1 MKPQQNHDGRRRG
14 RPASRGAALLGV
26 VALVASAMT
35 ATAAAGAAS
44 AAPVSIITN
53 GTFES
58 GITGWTAPLGGTLSQ
73 STDSKTGTKALAI
86 SDRSSFQSGPTATV
100 TGLLKTDQSY
110 DLSLALKFD
119 TGRATQAFNVVLC
132 TSTRSQCD
140 VVASTTATA
149 GEWSTIEK
157 TFTPLAANYDIMFVE
172 TPWNTDVQSFVID
185 DVALTTDD
193 GAPATT
199 EPPAV
204 PGNLLPDGRFVS
216 DTTGW
221 TNTRGGTLTLSD
233 DASSGA
239 HSLQVSGREN
249 TQSGPFADVADK
261 LELGATYRMT
271 GSLKYDEGNDTQQFN
286 FTFCPTNFNGCID
299 SGHTFAKGEWGT
311 FSQEFTAEARHV
323 GASWFFVETPWGSSA
338 LQDFRVDDLSL
349 VKIADAPA
357 EPEFTSLETVQ
368 TKPVGDHNPLVGH
381 KFGADPH
388 HLVYNGRLYIYSTDD
403 TQQYELNSKDAN
415 GLPTQ
420 SNGYGGITRLNVMST
435 SDMVNWVDHGTIPI
449 AREGGAAPWSRNSWA
464 PAAIEKDGKVYLYF
478 CDSGTGTAVVVG
490 GSPLGPWED
499 PLGKKIIPDTV
510 STDYIANG
518 GFPAGMWLFDPEV
531 FIDDDGQG
539 YLYFGGN
546 SQIGTAPN
554 VQGPQNPKSTRVVK
568 LKDDMV
574 TLDGDPVE
582 IDGPGMFEASSLFKR
597 GDTYYYSYSS
607 NFQVQQVPGQYPST
621 GAIAYMMT
629 DDPMDLSA
637 SKYAGV
643 AFQNQGNFFGAGNG
657 GNNHSDMFTYK
668 GETYFTYHAQT
679 RGAAW
684 AAALGTPGATQ
695 GYRSV
700 HIDKLEFNDDGTI
713 KPITG
718 TRAGVDQVES
728 FDPYRTFE
736 AETLAWQLGISTA
749 TTDVASVE
757 FPEHN
762 GSGNMV
768 LSSIDDGDFSA
779 ISGVDFGAGAKTVS
793 AKVKPLVAG
802 GSIQVRLDDV
812 DGAVVAEI
820 PVDGTVGE
828 WTTVQADVTGAT
840 GEHDV
845 FFVFAGPDGA
855 DAEADLFEV
864 DNWAFTGED
873 GGEGTE
879 FSAQLSRTEVAAGD
893 SVTVTATGADAAEVE
908 IGIES
913 EYRALGTATV
923 VDGSLESTVVIPADI
938 APGAHHIVLRDGDT
952 ELARLA
958 LTVVAAQG
966 GGSGGTDGGTGT
978 GTGTVTGNGSVGGG
992 GTSTVAGTGSGSLAS
1007 TGSDGAASTIAAW
1020 LAALALGT
1028 GLWLLRRNRRVRPRK
1043 VDID

>member
-1 MKPQQNHDGRRRG
+1 MKRPHRTVAARG
-14 RPASRGAALLGV
+14 RSGARFAALLGV
-26 VALVASAMT
+26 AAL
-35 ATAAAGAAS
+35 AAS
-44 AAPVSIITN
+44 SLTLGATSTAFAAPTQLIGN
-53 GTFES
+53 GTFETGIS
-58 GITGWTAPLGGTLSQ
+58 GWSAPLGGTLAE
-73 STDSKTGTKALAI
+73 STDARTGAKSLQI
-86 SDRSSFQSGPTATV
+86 SARTSFQSGPTATV
-100 TGLLKTDQSY
+100 TGLLDTGTSY
-110 DLSLALKFD
+110 DLSLSLKFAE
-119 TGRATQAFNVVLC
+119 GRETQNFNVVLC
-132 TSTRSQCD
+132 TSTRSRCD
-140 VVASTTATA
+140 VVASTTSTA
-149 GEWSTIEK
+149 GQWATVQK
-157 TFTPLAANYDIMFVE
+157 TFTPLSAEYDLLFVE

-185 DVALTTDD
+185 DVALVAQD
-193 GAPATT
+193 GSGAAV

-204 PGNLLPDGRFVS
+204 PGNLLPDGRFVTDS
-216 DTTGW
+216 AGW
-221 TNTRGGTLTLSD
+221 TTTRGGTLVLSD
-233 DASSGA
+233 DAASGA
-239 HSLQVSGREN
+239 HALAVTGREN
-249 TQSGPFADVADK
+249 TQSGPFASVSGK
-261 LELGATYRMT
+261 LELGASYRVT
-271 GSLKYDEGNDTQQFN
+271 GKLKYDEGADTQQFN
-286 FTFCPTNFNGCID
+286 FTFCPSNFNGCAD
-299 SGHTFAKGEWGT
+299 YGHTFTKGEWGT
-311 FSQEFTAEARHV
+311 FSQEFTAEARH
-323 GASWFFVETPWGSSA
+323 ASADWFFVETPWGSSA
-338 LQDFRVDDLSL
+338 LQDFAVDEVSL

-357 EPEFTSLETVQ
+357 QPEFTSLEKVQ

-403 TQQYELNSKDAN
+403 TQQYELNSKDEN

-435 SDMVNWVDHGTIPI
+435 SDMVNWVDHGTVPV
-449 AREGGAAPWSRNSWA
+449 AREGGAAPWARNSWA

-510 STDYIANG
+510 DRDYIAEG

-582 IDGPGMFEASSLFKR
+582 IDAPGMFEASSLFKR

-607 NFQVQQVPGQYPST
+607 NFQVNEVPGQYPSR

-637 SKYAGV
+637 STYAGV
-643 AFQNQGNFFGAGNG
+643 AFQNQSTFFGAGNG

-684 AAALGTPGATQ
+684 AAALGTPGSTQ

-713 KPITG
+713 RPVTG
-718 TRAGVDQVES
+718 TRAGVSQVES
-728 FDPYRTFE
+728 FDPYRAFE
-736 AETLAWQLGISTA
+736 AETLAWQLGLTTVST
-749 TTDVASVE
+749 DEASVE

-762 GSGNMV
+762 GGGNMV
-768 LSSIDDGDFSA
+768 LSGVDDGDFA
-779 ISGVDFGAGAKTVS
+779 GISGVDFGAGATSVS
-793 AKVKPLVAG
+793 ASVKPLVEGA
-802 GSIQVRLDDV
+802 SVQVRLDDV
-812 DGAVVAEI
+812 DGPVVAEI
-820 PVDGTVGE
+820 PVEGTLGE
-828 WTTVQADVTGAT
+828 WTTVSADVTGAA

-845 FFVFAGPDGA
+845 FFVFAGPEGVDA
-855 DAEADLFEV
+855 DTDLFEV
-864 DNWAFTGED
+864 DNWSFD
-873 GGEGTE
+873 GEGTE
-879 FSAQLSRTEVAAGD
+879 PGEQLVASLSTTEVVAGG
-893 SVTVTATGADAAEVE
+893 SVTVSATGVPADEVE

-913 EYRALGTATV
+913 EYRALATASVT
-923 VDGSLESTVVIPADI
+923 DGRLSSTVVIPADI
-938 APGAHHIVLRDGDT
+938 EPGAHTIVLRDGDA

-958 LTVVAAQG
+958 LTVVAAEEPGGGGNG
-966 GGSGGTDGGTGT
+966 GGSGTGGGSDA
-978 GTGTVTGNGSVGGG
+978 GSGAGAGNGPLAATGGDAAGSLTAAVVGGLLLA
-992 GTSTVAGTGSGSLAS
+992 AGSAL
-1007 TGSDGAASTIAAW
+1007 W
-1020 LAALALGT
+1020 LA
-1028 GLWLLRRNRRVRPRK
+1028 RRRRAGVAPHE
-1043 VDID
+1043 

>member
-1 MKPQQNHDGRRRG
+1 MGVTALI
-14 RPASRGAALLGV
+14 ASSVTAVGLGGAAY
-26 VALVASAMT
+26 
-35 ATAAAGAAS
+35 
-44 AAPVSIITN
+44 AAPTSIIQN

-58 GITGWTAPLGGTLSQ
+58 GISGWSAPLGGTLSQ
-73 STDSKTGTKALAI
+73 STDAKSGTKSLAI
-86 SDRSSFQSGPTATV
+86 SGRTSFQSGPTATV
-100 TGLLKTDQSY
+100 TGLLSTDASY
-110 DLSLALKFD
+110 DLNLSLKFD
-119 TGRATQAFNVVLC
+119 TGRATQNFNIVLC
-132 TSTRSQCD
+132 TSSRSRCD

-149 GEWSTIEK
+149 GQWASVQK
-157 TFTPLAANYDIMFVE
+157 TFTPLTSDYDILFVE
-172 TPWNTDVQSFVID
+172 TPWNTDIQSFVID
-185 DVALTTDD
+185 DVSLTTDD
-193 GAPATT
+193 GGPAVV

-216 DTTGW
+216 GFTGW
-221 TNTRGGTLTLSD
+221 TNTRGGTLALSD
-233 DASSGA
+233 DAASGA
-239 HSLQVSGREN
+239 HSLQVTGREN
-249 TQSGPFADVADK
+249 TQSGPFASVADK
-261 LELGATYRMT
+261 IELGASYRLT
-271 GSLKYDEGNDTQQFN
+271 GKLKYDEGNATQQFN
-286 FTFCPTNFNGCID
+286 FTFCPTNFNGCAD
-299 SGHTFAKGEWGT
+299 YGHTFTKGEWGS
-311 FSQEFTAEARHV
+311 FSQEFTAEAKHV
-323 GASWFFVETPWGSSA
+323 AAGWLFVETPWGSSA
-338 LQDFRVDDLSL
+338 LQDFKVDELSL
-349 VKIADAPA
+349 VKIADAP
-357 EPEFTSLETVQ
+357 EGPEFTSLEKVQ

-388 HLVYNGRLYIYSTDD
+388 HLIYNGRLYIYSTDD

-435 SDMVNWVDHGTIPI
+435 SDMVNWVDHGSIPI

-490 GSPLGPWED
+490 GSPLGPWND

-510 STDYIANG
+510 SRDYIAGG

-582 IDGPGMFEASSLFKR
+582 IDGPGMFEASSMFKR

-607 NFQVQQVPGQYPST
+607 NFQVNEVPGQYPSR
-621 GAIAYMMT
+621 GGIAYMMT
-629 DDPMDLSA
+629 DDPMKLGS
-637 SKYAGV
+637 SEYAGV
-643 AFQNQGNFFGAGNG
+643 AFQNQGTFFGAGNG

-700 HIDKLEFNDDGTI
+700 HIDKLEFNADGTI
-713 KPITG
+713 KPIVG
-718 TRAGVDQVES
+718 TRAGVAQVES

-749 TTDVASVE
+749 KTDAASVE

-762 GSGNMV
+762 GGGNMV
-768 LSSIDDGDFSA
+768 LSGVDDGDFA
-779 ISGVDFGAGAKTVS
+779 GISGVDFGSGAKTVS
-793 AKVKPLVAG
+793 ARVKPLVEG

-812 DGAVVAEI
+812 DGQVVAEI

-828 WTTVQADVTGAT
+828 WTTVQADVTGAA

-845 FFVFAGPDGA
+845 FFVFAAPEGA
-855 DAEADLFEV
+855 DADADLFEV
-864 DNWAFTGED
+864 DNWAFTPVDD
-873 GGEGTE
+873 GPGAELV
-879 FSAQLSRTEVAAGD
+879 AQLSRTEVAAGG
-893 SVTVTATGADAAEVE
+893 SVTLTASGVPSEAVE

-913 EYRALGTATV
+913 TYRALANVEVSEGALDV
-923 VDGSLESTVVIPADI
+923 ALVIPADI
-938 APGAHHIVLRDGDT
+938 EPGAHHIVIRDGET

-958 LTVVAAQG
+958 LTVTAAG
-966 GGSGGTDGGTGT
+966 TGTAGAGGGTGGSGTA
-978 GTGTVTGNGSVGGG
+978 
-992 GTSTVAGTGSGSLAS
+992 AGTGSGTGGALAN
-1007 TGSDGAASTIAAW
+1007 TGGDASAAAN
-1020 LAALALGT
+1020 AALLGALMMALGAGAWMT
-1028 GLWLLRRNRRVRPRK
+1028 HRRRRALGATESE
-1043 VDID
+1043 